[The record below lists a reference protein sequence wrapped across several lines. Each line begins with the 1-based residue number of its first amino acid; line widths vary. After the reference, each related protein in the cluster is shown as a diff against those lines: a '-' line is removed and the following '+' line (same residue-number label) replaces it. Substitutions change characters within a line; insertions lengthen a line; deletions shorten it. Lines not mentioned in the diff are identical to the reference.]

1 MNSID
6 WNRACRPSILIPAV
20 TRMLADGG
28 IDSPA
33 AEAQL
38 LVGEL
43 ISGEPI
49 LAPALEP
56 AAMQRLRAM
65 VEERLSGRPL
75 QHILG
80 WMQCGP
86 LTLQCDERALV
97 VRPETE
103 LLVAEG
109 VLELAALPAVQRQ
122 AVDLCTGSGAIAL
135 AMAAQVP
142 HARVVAVDCDAQA
155 LCLARENLARYR
167 TLLDDMGSQVEFIQA
182 DVRALPPG
190 ISGNLLVANPPY
202 LPAGEQLPRE
212 VCHDPALA
220 LYGGGEDGLDLPR
233 ACVQA
238 AATIIAPGGRVLI
251 EHHDDQGPGMRQA
264 AVAAGMDDV
273 HTLADLAGRDRFL
286 SARVGVQQGSDSGR
300 IEA

>member
-6 WNRACRPSILIPAV
+6 WNRAYRPSILIPAV

-28 IDSPA
+28 MDSPA
-33 AEAQL
+33 AEARL
-38 LVGEL
+38 LVGDL
-43 ISGEPI
+43 IGGEPI

-56 AAMQRLRAM
+56 PAMQRLRAM
-65 VEERLSGRPL
+65 VQERLSGRPL

-103 LLVAEG
+103 LLVAEA
-109 VLELAALPAVQRQ
+109 VLHLAALPAVQRQ

-135 AMAAQVP
+135 AIAAQVP
-142 HARVVAVDCDAQA
+142 HTCVLAVDCDAQA
-155 LCLARENLARYR
+155 LSLARENLARYR
-167 TLLDDMGSQVEFIQA
+167 TMLDDMGSQVEFIQA
-182 DVRALPPG
+182 DVRALPAG
-190 ISGNLLVANPPY
+190 ISGQLLVANPPY
-202 LPAGEQLPRE
+202 LPAAEQLPRE

-220 LYGGGEDGLDLPR
+220 LYGGGEDGLELPC
-233 ACVQA
+233 ACVHA
-238 AATIIAPGGRVLI
+238 AATIIAPGGRIFI
-251 EHHDDQGPGMRQA
+251 EHHDDQGPDMRQA